1 LAEINGLTARI
12 AKMLLIEFIREDLFL
27 LTAFG
32 AGANERFQVLM
43 AFKAWT
49 VLWCGHSLLLWART
63 GSAAAGRRSLS
74 GHSTGIG
81 RMGLFNP
88 GVLAAARAIRRIA
101 AVIQE
106 FAFFFT

>member
-1 LAEINGLTARI
+1 LAEIDGLAACI
-12 AKMLLIEFIREDLFL
+12 ANMILFEFIRENLFL

-32 AGANERFQVLM
+32 ACADERLQMLM

-49 VLWCGHSLLLWART
+49 VLGCGHSLLLWART

-88 GVLAAARAIRRIA
+88 GVLAAARTIRRIA